1 MNKTTIK
8 IFLSFSFVAA
18 VIATLL
24 LIINALGLGTL
35 ASDTDLLLQEHSPK
49 SVLENIALN
58 LKETST
64 GYTLSN
70 GTIPDDY
77 WCILLDDNGEIIWS
91 ENQPNDIPTH
101 YSIRDIAKL
110 THWFLCDY
118 PVFVRAED
126 YGLLILGIPKNAV
139 GKYELIY
146 SMKWFDSLPERLVI
160 ILLINLAIAL
170 FLSLIFGRKLY
181 GNLKTITSA
190 INDLRNEREVNLPE
204 KGIFRDVRQNLNQTS
219 KSMLYKNALLSE
231 REKARVNWIAG
242 ISHDIRTPLAIIMG
256 NAEELEHSPHLT
268 ECSRKKAAAAKK
280 QSIKIK
286 KLIEDLN
293 LISSLEYDMQPSKKH
308 PVPICPLLRETV
320 CDIYNNL
327 SESYSI
333 DVDLRAE
340 NAVVSGDENLL
351 GRAFFNIINN
361 SIVHNPDGCAI
372 SISESVK
379 DQNVWIEIRD
389 NGCGIDEAVLPDS
402 DELLQGRHGLGLSMT
417 KKIVKVHGGTL
428 EIWND
433 GGCVVSIKIPVVS

>member
-1 MNKTTIK
+1 M
-8 IFLSFSFVAA
+8 
-18 VIATLL
+18 IATLL
-24 LIINALGLGTL
+24 LIINALGLGIL
-35 ASDTDLLLQEHSPK
+35 ASDTDFLLQEHSPK
-49 SVLENIALN
+49 SILEDIARN
-58 LKETST
+58 LKETDT

-77 WCILLDDNGEIIWS
+77 WCILLDDNGTILWS
-91 ENQPNDIPTH
+91 ENQPDDIPTH

-160 ILLINLAIAL
+160 ILFINLAIVL

-190 INDLRNEREVNLPE
+190 INDLRNEREVSLPE
-204 KGIFRDVRQNLNQTS
+204 KGIFRDVR
-219 KSMLYKNALLSE
+219 
-231 REKARVNWIAG
+231 
-242 ISHDIRTPLAIIMG
+242 TPLAIILG
-256 NAEELEHSPHLT
+256 NAEELEHAPELT
-268 ECSRKKAAAAKK
+268 ESSRKKAASARK

-308 PVPICPLLRETV
+308 PVSICPLLREMV

-340 NAVVSGDENLL
+340 NAIVSGDESLL
-351 GRAFFNIINN
+351 GRVFFNIINN
-361 SIVHNPDGCAI
+361 SIVHNPDGCTI
-372 SISESVK
+372 SISEAVQ
-379 DQNVWIEIRD
+379 DQKVWIEIRD
-389 NGCGIDEAVLPDS
+389 NGCGIDEAVIQNS

-417 KKIVKVHGGTL
+417 RKIVKAHGGTL
-428 EIWND
+428 GIRND
-433 GGCVVSIKIPVVS
+433 EGCVVTIKIPVI

>member
-1 MNKTTIK
+1 
-8 IFLSFSFVAA
+8 

-24 LIINALGLGTL
+24 LIINALGLGIL
-35 ASDTDLLLQEHSPK
+35 ASDTDFLLQEHSPK
-49 SVLENIALN
+49 SILEDIARN
-58 LKETST
+58 LKETDT

-77 WCILLDDNGEIIWS
+77 WCILLDDNGTILWS
-91 ENQPNDIPTH
+91 ENQPDDIPTH

-160 ILLINLAIAL
+160 ILFINLAIVL

-190 INDLRNEREVNLPE
+190 INDLRNEREVSLPE
-204 KGIFRDVRQNLNQTS
+204 KGIFRDVR
-219 KSMLYKNALLSE
+219 
-231 REKARVNWIAG
+231 
-242 ISHDIRTPLAIIMG
+242 TPLAIILG
-256 NAEELEHSPHLT
+256 NAEELEHAPELT
-268 ECSRKKAAAAKK
+268 ESSRKKAASARK

-308 PVPICPLLRETV
+308 PVSICPLLREMV

-340 NAVVSGDENLL
+340 NAIVSGDESLL
-351 GRAFFNIINN
+351 GRVFFNIINN
-361 SIVHNPDGCAI
+361 SIVHNPDGCTI
-372 SISESVK
+372 SISEAVQ
-379 DQNVWIEIRD
+379 DQKVWIEIRD
-389 NGCGIDEAVLPDS
+389 NGCGIDEAVIQNS

-417 KKIVKVHGGTL
+417 RKIVKAHGGTL
-428 EIWND
+428 GIRND
-433 GGCVVSIKIPVVS
+433 EGCVVTIKIPVI

>member
-24 LIINALGLGTL
+24 LIINALGLGIL
-35 ASDTDLLLQEHSPK
+35 ASDTDFLLQEHSPK
-49 SVLENIALN
+49 SILEDIARN
-58 LKETST
+58 LKETDT

-77 WCILLDDNGEIIWS
+77 WCILLDDNGTILWS
-91 ENQPNDIPTH
+91 ENQPDDIPTH

-160 ILLINLAIAL
+160 ILFINLAIAL
-170 FLSLIFGRKLY
+170 FLSLIFGRRLY
-181 GNLKTITSA
+181 GNLKTIASA
-190 INDLRNEREVNLPE
+190 INDLRNEREVSLPE

-242 ISHDIRTPLAIIMG
+242 ISHDIRTPLAIILG
-256 NAEELEHSPHLT
+256 NAEELEHAPELT
-268 ECSRKKAAAAKK
+268 ESSRKKAASARK

-308 PVPICPLLRETV
+308 PVSICPLLREMV

-333 DVDLRAE
+333 DVDL
-340 NAVVSGDENLL
+340 
-351 GRAFFNIINN
+351 NN
-361 SIVHNPDGCAI
+361 SIVHNPDGCTI
-372 SISESVK
+372 SISESVQ
-379 DQNVWIEIRD
+379 DQKVWIEIRD
-389 NGCGIDEAVLPDS
+389 NGCGIDEAVIQNS

-417 KKIVKVHGGTL
+417 RKIVKAHGGTL
-428 EIWND
+428 GIRND
-433 GGCVVSIKIPVVS
+433 EGCVVTIKIPVI

>member
-1 MNKTTIK
+1 MNKTTLK

-24 LIINALGLGTL
+24 LILNALGLGTL
-35 ASDTDLLLQEHSPK
+35 ASNTDFLLQEHSPK
-49 SVLENIALN
+49 SILEDIARN
-58 LKETST
+58 LKETDT

-77 WCILLDDNGEIIWS
+77 WCILLDDNGTIIWS

-160 ILLINLAIAL
+160 ILFINLAIAL
-170 FLSLIFGRKLY
+170 FLSLIFGRRLY
-181 GNLKTITSA
+181 GNLKTIASA
-190 INDLRNEREVNLPE
+190 INDLRNEREVSLPE
-204 KGIFRDVRQNLNQTS
+204 KGIFRDVRRNLNQTS
-219 KSMLYKNALLSE
+219 RSMLYKNALLSE

-242 ISHDIRTPLAIIMG
+242 ISHDIRTPLAIILG
-256 NAEELEHSPHLT
+256 NAEELEHAPELT
-268 ECSRKKAAAAKK
+268 ESSRKKAASARK

-308 PVPICPLLRETV
+308 PVSICPLLREMV

-340 NAVVSGDENLL
+340 NAIVSGDESLL
-351 GRAFFNIINN
+351 GRVFFNIINN
-361 SIVHNPDGCAI
+361 SIVHNPDGCTI
-372 SISESVK
+372 SISESVQ
-379 DQNVWIEIRD
+379 DQKVWIEIRD
-389 NGCGIDEAVLPDS
+389 NGCGIDEAVIPNS

-417 KKIVKVHGGTL
+417 RKIVKAHGGTL
-428 EIWND
+428 GIRND
-433 GGCVVSIKIPVVS
+433 EGCVVTIKIPVI

>member
-24 LIINALGLGTL
+24 LIINALGLGIL
-35 ASDTDLLLQEHSPK
+35 ASDTDFLLQEHSPK
-49 SVLENIALN
+49 SILEDIARN
-58 LKETST
+58 LKETDT

-77 WCILLDDNGEIIWS
+77 WCILLDDNGTILWA
-91 ENQPNDIPTH
+91 ENQPDDIPTH

-126 YGLLILGIPKNAV
+126 DGLLILGIPKNAV

-146 SMKWFDSLPERLVI
+146 SMNWFDSLPERLVT
-160 ILLINLAIAL
+160 ILFINLAIAL
-170 FLSLIFGRKLY
+170 FLSLIFGRRLY

-190 INDLRNEREVNLPE
+190 INDLRNEKEVNLPE
-204 KGIFRDVRQNLNQTS
+204 KGIFRDVRRNLNQTS

-242 ISHDIRTPLAIIMG
+242 ISHDIRTPLAIILG
-256 NAEELEHSPHLT
+256 NAEELEHAPELT
-268 ECSRKKAAAAKK
+268 ESSRKKAATVRK

-293 LISSLEYDMQPSKKH
+293 LISSLEYDM
-308 PVPICPLLRETV
+308 
-320 CDIYNNL
+320 
-327 SESYSI
+327 
-333 DVDLRAE
+333 
-340 NAVVSGDENLL
+340 
-351 GRAFFNIINN
+351 
-361 SIVHNPDGCAI
+361 
-372 SISESVK
+372 
-379 DQNVWIEIRD
+379 
-389 NGCGIDEAVLPDS
+389 
-402 DELLQGRHGLGLSMT
+402 
-417 KKIVKVHGGTL
+417 
-428 EIWND
+428 
-433 GGCVVSIKIPVVS
+433 

>member
-24 LIINALGLGTL
+24 LIINALGLGIL
-35 ASDTDLLLQEHSPK
+35 ASDTDFLLQEHSPK
-49 SVLENIALN
+49 SILEDIARN
-58 LKETST
+58 LKETDT

-77 WCILLDDNGEIIWS
+77 WCILLDDNGTILWS

-146 SMKWFDSLPERLVI
+146 SMKWFDSLPE
-160 ILLINLAIAL
+160 
-170 FLSLIFGRKLY
+170 
-181 GNLKTITSA
+181 
-190 INDLRNEREVNLPE
+190 

-242 ISHDIRTPLAIIMG
+242 ISHDIRTPLAIILG
-256 NAEELEHSPHLT
+256 NAEELEHAPELT
-268 ECSRKKAAAAKK
+268 ESSRKKAASARK

-308 PVPICPLLRETV
+308 PVSICPLLREIV
-320 CDIYNNL
+320 CDIYNNI

-340 NAVVSGDENLL
+340 NAIVSGDESLL
-351 GRAFFNIINN
+351 GRVFFNIINN
-361 SIVHNPDGCAI
+361 SIVHNPDGCTI
-372 SISESVK
+372 SISESVQ
-379 DQNVWIEIRD
+379 DQKVWIEIRD
-389 NGCGIDEAVLPDS
+389 NGCGIDEAVIQNS

-417 KKIVKVHGGTL
+417 RKIVKAHGGTL
-428 EIWND
+428 GIRND
-433 GGCVVSIKIPVVS
+433 EGCVVTIKIPVI